1 MTRPQDGP
9 PAGQYGPWLLRA
21 VEAGWPGAPVGKR
34 RRIEELAAKSGY
46 GTSTIY
52 EDIGR
57 VHPGSPERVAAV
69 GKALRLLGAPKCSE
83 FIALSYAGYLA
94 MCIAI
99 VGTYVAE
106 EGETYCRSLKNQM
119 LFKAIRDV
127 MPDLNAGLSALYA
140 AAPGLKARPAAV
152 PELNAELTE
161 WVDSGTRKAQAATQS
176 FEDVMRP
183 AVMGVRATL
192 RRDDAVDFEALAAI
206 DLLVWR
212 WLNERMPGRAVLEER
227 LPPRFR
233 AAYKTAKPFQ
243 APDNLGLRTVMN
255 DDADLMQTLLEI
267 LPLCLEDIA
276 EVMESVLREVPTRI
290 ARARLLVESLSKA
303 SGVNPFQ
310 AALAIREMAS
320 LDPAELKARLEAPA
334 DAEQAE

>member
-1 MTRPQDGP
+1 MTRPQEVT
-9 PAGQYGPWLLRA
+9 PAGEYGRWLHRA
-21 VEAGWPGAPVGKR
+21 LEAGWPGAPVGRR
-34 RRIEELAAKSGY
+34 RRIEDLAANSGH
-46 GTSTIY
+46 GASTIY

-57 VHPGSPERVAAV
+57 VHPSSAERVAAV

-83 FIALSYAGYLA
+83 FIALSYAGHIA

-106 EGETYCRSLKNQM
+106 EGETYCRAAKNKI
-119 LFKAIRDV
+119 LLKAIQDV
-127 MPDLNAGLSALYA
+127 A
-140 AAPGLKARPAAV
+140 
-152 PELNAELTE
+152 PELNAELKAIHPTAPE
-161 WVDSGTRKAQAATQS
+161 LSAELMNLVGSGIRQIETTSQS
-176 FEDVMRP
+176 FEQVMLP

-192 RRDDAVDFEALAAI
+192 RRDDAVNFEALAPI

-243 APDNLGLRTVMN
+243 PLDNLGLRSVM
-255 DDADLMQTLLEI
+255 DDDTDLMKTLTQL

-276 EVMESVLREVPTRI
+276 EVMESVLLEVPARI
-290 ARARLLVESLSKA
+290 ARTRLLVESLSKA
-303 SGVNPFQ
+303 SGIELYQ
-310 AALAIREMAS
+310 AALALREMTS
-320 LDPAELKARLEAPA
+320 LDPAQLKTYFQTPA
-334 DAEQAE
+334 DVVGQD